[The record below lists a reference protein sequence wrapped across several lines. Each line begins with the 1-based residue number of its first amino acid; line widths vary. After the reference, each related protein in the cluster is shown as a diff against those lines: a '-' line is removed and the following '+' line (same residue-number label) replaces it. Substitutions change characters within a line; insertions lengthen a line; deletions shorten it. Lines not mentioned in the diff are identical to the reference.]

1 MVRQGKVKE
10 SELAQ
15 SCPSLCHPMDC
26 GLPGS
31 SIHGVLQA
39 SVLEWVAI
47 AFSRGSSWP
56 RDWTQVSHIAGKRFT
71 LWANRETRKK
81 KIKTNNSEYEEV
93 AAGGTWGSILLGT
106 LWGTTL
112 DNCRHF
118 PTNAWRNWAICTLP
132 LILIGWGP
140 PVGRVSPQPFQFA
153 LHLSWTSPMVP
164 ERTFGPRERGP
175 HTEMGTSYL
184 SQLLVKPEE
193 GTGGWAGYS
202 YNILFFIWFPGVQCI
217 F

>member
-1 MVRQGKVKE
+1 MGFSRQAYW
-10 SELAQ
+10 S
-15 SCPSLCHPMDC
+15 
-26 GLPGS
+26 GLPLPSPGDLPDPGIEPRS
-31 SIHGVLQA
+31 PTLQA
-39 SVLEWVAI
+39 NSLPSEPTG
-47 AFSRGSSWP
+47 R
-56 RDWTQVSHIAGKRFT
+56 Q
-71 LWANRETRKK
+71 K

-93 AAGGTWGSILLGT
+93 AAVGTWGSILLGT

-118 PTNAWRNWAICTLP
+118 PTNEWRNWPICTLP

-140 PVGRVSPQPFQFA
+140 PVGRVSHQPFQFA

-175 HTEMGTSYL
+175 HTEMGTSCL
-184 SQLLVKPEE
+184 SQVLVKAEE